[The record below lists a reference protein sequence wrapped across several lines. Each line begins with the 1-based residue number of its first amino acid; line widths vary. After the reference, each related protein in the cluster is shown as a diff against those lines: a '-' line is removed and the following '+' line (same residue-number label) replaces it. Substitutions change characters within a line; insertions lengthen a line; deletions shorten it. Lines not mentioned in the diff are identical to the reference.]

1 MMIPSTRFSLM
12 PLVVGALV
20 GVATPTWAQDR
31 CDPLEPIDVELE
43 ADLRVEETERQGR
56 DLNLVSV
63 SGSTNLPD
71 GFQVTIST
79 CRFYLGGDGERYCLS
94 PTQLPVE
101 VEDGEF
107 ASQFVIINATDLNTA
122 VTAYASATGDPAA
135 QDPSIDDELIVKLL
149 VTPRT
154 QSEPIQ
160 CLIGGEDSN
169 LLQGEHSR
177 EATLGFSVVER
188 EYTVSLPI

>member
-1 MMIPSTRFSLM
+1 MIPPIRFPLTALILAALM
-12 PLVVGALV
+12 
-20 GVATPTWAQDR
+20 GVTDLAWAQENCAPTD
-31 CDPLEPIDVELE
+31 PIDVELE
-43 ADLRVEETERQGR
+43 ADLMVEETERQGR

-79 CRFYLGGDGERYCLS
+79 CRFYLGSNDERYCLS

-107 ASQFVIINATDLNTA
+107 TSQFVIINAADLNTA
-122 VTAYASATGDPAA
+122 VTAYAEATGDPAA
-135 QDPSIDDELIVKLL
+135 QDPSIDEDLTVKLL

-154 QSEPIQ
+154 QSEEIQ
-160 CLIGGEDSN
+160 CLIGGEDST